1 MGDTITKSSE
11 SEFDEMSSIP
21 SFCRQIDFTQGD
33 VIWFIFPPSPLIT
46 SLKMCDQNL
55 GRLIT
60 WYDKDQWIYSITCSM
75 DVVHHTT
82 ERHKLALNL
91 KQVYVMYLFY
101 LISRLFQNWSC
112 AEPRSSWDRILLQSE
127 YDLQQRCNVA
137 VFIRSC
143 HVDDLIGRSK

>member
-21 SFCRQIDFTQGD
+21 SFCRHIDFTQGD

-60 WYDKDQWIYSITCSM
+60 WYDKDQWIYSITRSM

-82 ERHKLALNL
+82 ERHKLVLNL

-101 LISRLFQNWSC
+101 LISRLFLCWT
-112 AEPRSSWDRILLQSE
+112 WILLRQDSAAIRVRSASTLPVF
-127 YDLQQRCNVA
+127 DDVA

-143 HVDDLIGRSK
+143 HLDDLIGRSK

>member
-60 WYDKDQWIYSITCSM
+60 WYDKDQWIYSITRSM

-101 LISRLFQNWSC
+101 LISRLFLCWT
-112 AEPRSSWDRILLQSE
+112 WILLRQDSAAIRVWSAATLRVF
-127 YDLQQRCNVA
+127 DHVA

>member
-60 WYDKDQWIYSITCSM
+60 WYDKDQWIYSITRSM

-82 ERHKLALNL
+82 ERHKLVLNL

-101 LISRLFQNWSC
+101 LISRLFLCWT
-112 AEPRSSWDRILLQSE
+112 WILLRQDSAAIRVRSASTLPVF
-127 YDLQQRCNVA
+127 DDVA

-143 HVDDLIGRSK
+143 HLDDLIGRSK